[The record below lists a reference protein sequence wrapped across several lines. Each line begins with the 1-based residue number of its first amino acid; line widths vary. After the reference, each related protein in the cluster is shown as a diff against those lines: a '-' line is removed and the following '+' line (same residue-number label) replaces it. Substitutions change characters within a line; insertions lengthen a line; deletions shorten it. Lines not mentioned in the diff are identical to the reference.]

1 MASLTFSA
9 SSAVTGARVAPKMT
23 LARSPARVAAPVQ
36 ITAKQTLEGKVVS
49 VGLEKSAVMQVARK
63 VPHPRYLKLI
73 NKTKKFTF
81 HDEDNSCQVGMVV
94 QIEAC
99 RPMSK
104 SKMFTLKKICSEAG
118 CAAE

>member
-1 MASLTFSA
+1 MPLSVAGGAGDPNAGSA
-9 SSAVTGARVAPKMT
+9 GGGRGGADGAGVM
-23 LARSPARVAAPVQ
+23 SY
-36 ITAKQTLEGKVVS
+36 VS

-104 SKMFTLKKICSEAG
+104 SKKFTLKKICSDAG

>member
-1 MASLTFSA
+1 M
-9 SSAVTGARVAPKMT
+9 GARVAPKT
-23 LARSPARVAAPVQ
+23 TPARSPARVAAPVQ
-36 ITAKQTLEGKVVS
+36 ITAKQVLEGKVVS
-49 VGLEKSAVMQVARK
+49 VGMEKSAVMQVARK

-104 SKMFTLKKICSEAG
+104 SKKFTLKKICSEAG